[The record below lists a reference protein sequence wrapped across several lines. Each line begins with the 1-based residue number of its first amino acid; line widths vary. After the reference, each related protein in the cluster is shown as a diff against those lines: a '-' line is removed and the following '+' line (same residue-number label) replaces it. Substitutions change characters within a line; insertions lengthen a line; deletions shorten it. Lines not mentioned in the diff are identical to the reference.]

1 MGRLLADACPL
12 GTLKSSDPKL
22 HAFAFRA
29 KPDGNT
35 RIVLVAWS
43 DDRPRKL
50 TLPSKPL
57 EVYDV
62 LGRAK
67 PEVNRVI
74 ELSAAPVMA
83 LLPDEAAAK
92 LDLEPPPAPAP
103 WLDGKPSPIV
113 LQAVMPRLRVS
124 LEQSAYHVTQ
134 GQFDRI
140 PIYVYNFGSEKV
152 EGRLT
157 LKGPKG
163 WNLKLPEAVQAAS
176 GDRIG
181 LGLTLDVPKSA
192 GGIETITI
200 EGDFQ
205 AAGEAVL
212 SFRLLPEPR

>member
-1 MGRLLADACPL
+1 
-12 GTLKSSDPKL
+12 
-22 HAFAFRA
+22 
-29 KPDGNT
+29 
-35 RIVLVAWS
+35 
-43 DDRPRKL
+43 
-50 TLPSKPL
+50 
-57 EVYDV
+57 
-62 LGRAK
+62 
-67 PEVNRVI
+67 
-74 ELSAAPVMA
+74 MA
-83 LLPDEAAAK
+83 LLPTR
-92 LDLEPPPAPAP
+92 PRPSSTSNPRRPRSR

-205 AAGEAVL
+205 AAGEAV
-212 SFRLLPEPR
+212 PRCSGCCPSRVSHL